1 MIEYKSKHIKGYL
14 GRKVMIHE
22 SFLTDI
28 LAMEDVLR
36 ELGFVFWVTGSFRLN
51 DQKLQGAIVD
61 PAKRSNHLVANALDG
76 NLQEI
81 KTGEWFNSKK
91 MGDGTGSDQNVIE
104 RLEKAGLRWGGRLK
118 KNDEVHF
125 DSGLNLKNQEKWQE
139 IYNEIQ

>member
-61 PAKRSNHLVANALDG
+61 PAKRSNH
-76 NLQEI
+76 
-81 KTGEWFNSKK
+81 
-91 MGDGTGSDQNVIE
+91 
-104 RLEKAGLRWGGRLK
+104 
-118 KNDEVHF
+118 
-125 DSGLNLKNQEKWQE
+125 
-139 IYNEIQ
+139 

>member
-1 MIEYKSKHIKGYL
+1 M
-14 GRKVMIHE
+14 
-22 SFLTDI
+22 
-28 LAMEDVLR
+28 
-36 ELGFVFWVTGSFRLN
+36 
-51 DQKLQGAIVD
+51 
-61 PAKRSNHLVANALDG
+61 ANALDG

-104 RLEKAGLRWGGRLK
+104 RLEKAGLRWGGRFK

-125 DSGLNLKNQEKWQE
+125 DSGLNLKNPEKWQE